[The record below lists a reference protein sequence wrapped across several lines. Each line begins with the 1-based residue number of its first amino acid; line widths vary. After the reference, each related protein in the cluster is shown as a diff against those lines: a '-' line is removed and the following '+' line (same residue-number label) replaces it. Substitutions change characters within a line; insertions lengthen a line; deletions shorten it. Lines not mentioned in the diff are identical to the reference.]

1 MLFRSFDNYAYDA
14 VKKQAVFLSY
24 TGLIYTASIGATPTV
39 AKPFSIQA
47 AAGIRAGDPAPLE
60 VNWLPGGRQPMAL
73 HRPSGHLFVLLHMG
87 EYWSHKA
94 LGTEIWEVDLAS
106 QKVVKRISLKE
117 PMNNIEVTQTAKP
130 MLFANDEKG
139 DGIIIDP
146 ATGEVKHEIGNAGG
160 SVITVLNPY

>member
-1 MLFRSFDNYAYDA
+1 
-14 VKKQAVFLSY
+14 
-24 TGLIYTASIGATPTV
+24 
-39 AKPFSIQA
+39 
-47 AAGIRAGDPAPLE
+47 
-60 VNWLPGGRQPMAL
+60 
-73 HRPSGHLFVLLHMG
+73 MG